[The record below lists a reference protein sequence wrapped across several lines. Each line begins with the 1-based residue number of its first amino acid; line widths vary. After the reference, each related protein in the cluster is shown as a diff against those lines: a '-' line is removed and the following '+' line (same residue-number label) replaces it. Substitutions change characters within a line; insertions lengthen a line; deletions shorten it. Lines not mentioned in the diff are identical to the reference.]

1 MAKFKGKKDKKTSSS
16 KEKFSFK
23 GINKFETYIV
33 IIGLLFSTVIAYFMR
48 SWPLRFNRLLGYDP
62 YFFLRE
68 AAYYLSGGIPDL
80 DPMAPTVVRSFV
92 EQDLQGLPILTS
104 IISKITGAD
113 LLNVHLYLPIF
124 VGVIGSILIYFVA
137 MKAWGNKY
145 VALLSSFFLAI
156 MPAFIYRTSG
166 GGLWKDTLGSFF
178 FILFML
184 VAILIIKEKE
194 RNKIII
200 YGALS
205 LIVLILYANTYGNFF
220 FVPLIVAVYVLF
232 KPFIK
237 EAKKVKEISIRDK
250 ILKDIDMWVLVGV
263 CLVSLLYANFLIP
276 TYKLESLRV
285 YLALLGLGFASIINL
300 SGYFAK
306 DRKYYVVFM
315 VALSAVLLVIAQF
328 ALGYNVLGYVFRSIN
343 ISGISGQGQAST
355 FSDFLD
361 KFYLFPIMAV
371 IGAVYGIYLVL
382 NNKNAKPTLFILS
395 AFLFNTFMS
404 YQMLRNSFFGGITF
418 AIMAAFGFM
427 GIYDFLS
434 NKFSIN
440 RALTITVIALLIFS
454 SLSLYN
460 PLDDR
465 YGGSIPYRT
474 SQSPHLEDRWLTAL
488 LWLKDNTP
496 QDEVV
501 CNWWDYGYW
510 IQTVGGKR
518 TIADGMRSGMD
529 PWISGFGEFL
539 GSTDS
544 TGIQRILEM
553 EQEAYRTTGNNFRM
567 NYVLVD
573 QSLLIKTTVLNS
585 VIGRD
590 TFRTAY
596 FYFKGTTKVNNAT
609 AYVYESGETRL
620 FFIDDQTNPYCYIEQ
635 NNQRYGVSNFI
646 IENPNGQNFVYE
658 NIQYTNLQS
667 ITQVMYLTS
676 QNAIMMP
683 VDIKDTLFAKLIV
696 YESGLKNYNLVYD
709 NGYVKIYKILR

>member
-1 MAKFKGKKDKKTSSS
+1 MVKSKGKKNKKTINN
-16 KEKFSFK
+16 EKLSFK
-23 GINKFETYIV
+23 GIKKFDNYIV
-33 IIGLLFSTVIAYFMR
+33 IIGLILSAVVAYIMR

-62 YFFLRE
+62 YYFLRE
-68 AAYYLSGGIPDL
+68 AAYYLSGGIPEI
-80 DPMAPTVVRSFV
+80 DPMAPTVVRYLAV
-92 EQDLQGLPILTS
+92 EDLQGLPILTS
-104 IISKITGAD
+104 IISKVTGAD
-113 LLNVHLYLPIF
+113 LLSVHMYLPIF
-124 VGVIGSILIYFVA
+124 IGVIGAILIYFVTF
-137 MKAWGNKY
+137 KAWGNKY
-145 VALLSSFFLAI
+145 VALLSAFFLAI
-156 MPAFIYRTSG
+156 MPAFIYRTSAG
-166 GGLWKDTLGSFF
+166 GMWKDTVGSFF

-184 VAILIIKEKE
+184 IAILMIREKE

-205 LIVLILYANTYGNFF
+205 LLTLILYANTYGNFF

-237 EAKKVKEISIRDK
+237 ETKKVKEVSLKDK

-263 CLVSLLYANFLIP
+263 SLISLLYAKLIIP
-276 TYKLESLRV
+276 TYQLESLRI
-285 YLALLGLGFASIINL
+285 YLALLGLAFASIINL

-306 DRKYYVVFM
+306 DRRYYIVFM
-315 VALSAVLLVIAQF
+315 AVLSSALLAIAYF
-328 ALGYNVLGYVFRSIN
+328 VLDYNVLGYVFRSIN

-355 FSDFLD
+355 FSDFVD
-361 KFYLFPIMAV
+361 KFYLFPIMAA
-371 IGAVYGIYLVL
+371 IGAIYSVYQIINHHNV
-382 NNKNAKPTLFILS
+382 KPTLFLLS
-395 AFLFNTFMS
+395 AFIFNTFMS

-418 AIMAAFGFM
+418 AVMAAFGFM
-427 GIYDFLS
+427 AIYEFLS
-434 NKFSIN
+434 NKLSIN
-440 RALTITVIALLIFS
+440 RALTITVIVLLVFS

-488 LWLKDNTP
+488 LWLKDNTS

-544 TGIQRILEM
+544 TGIQKILAM
-553 EQEAYRTTGNNFRM
+553 EQEAYRRTGNNFKM

-596 FYFKGTTKVNNAT
+596 FYFRGTTKVNNIN
-609 AYVYESGETRL
+609 AYVYESGATRL
-620 FFIDDQTNPYCYIEQ
+620 YFVDNGTSPYCYIEQ

-646 IENPNGQNFVYE
+646 IENPNGQNYVYE
-658 NIQYTNLQS
+658 NVQYANLQS
-667 ITQVMYLTS
+667 ITQMIYLTS
-676 QNAIMMP
+676 QNAIMFP
-683 VDIKDTLFAKLIV
+683 DNIKDTLFARLIV
-696 YESGLKNYNLVYD
+696 YESGLQNYSLAYD